1 MQINNKTAVLDN
13 TAERNDNFID
23 NKWGN
28 QLSDYKNYVKEY
40 IKHYKKAQK
49 GNEVSLAIYPYMKVK
64 WEALNDRLTDATKKN
79 LLTEKQIKKI
89 IKIQSKIVNTCAE

>member
-1 MQINNKTAVLDN
+1 MQINKKTTVLDN
-13 TAERNDNFID
+13 TAERNENFVD

-40 IKHYKKAQK
+40 IKHYKKAKK

-64 WEALNDRLTDATKKN
+64 WEALNDRLTAATKKN

-89 IKIQSKIVNTCAE
+89 IKIKSKIVNSSAE